1 MKIYLAG
8 PLFTTPEREFNVQ
21 LATRLRAAGHEVFV
35 PQENPASER
44 TGKAIFEK
52 DLGGLDWAD
61 GVVAVMDGAD
71 PDSGTCW
78 ECGYAY
84 ATKKPVVLFR
94 SDFRGSGDAD
104 DIPYN
109 AMLIGAADAHI
120 ELRLGT
126 VDEAAAAIDAE
137 LGRLDTGVS
146 PRSERIGAG
155 DGVRTR
161 DMQLGRL
168 PLCQLSYSRPRHG
181 KGNLMGLTTRRP
193 RRGPSAN
200 GE

>member
-1 MKIYLAG
+1 MRIYLAG

-21 LATRLRAAGHEVFV
+21 LATAVANGSATRCSC

-44 TGKAIFEK
+44 TGKAIFRK
-52 DLGGLDWAD
+52 DLDGLDWAD
-61 GVVAVMDGAD
+61 GVVAIMDGAD

-120 ELRLGT
+120 ELPSR
-126 VDEAAAAIDAE
+126 D
-137 LGRLDTGVS
+137 GRRGRG
-146 PRSERIGAG
+146 PRS
-155 DGVRTR
+155 TR
-161 DMQLGRL
+161 L
-168 PLCQLSYSRPRHG
+168 
-181 KGNLMGLTTRRP
+181 
-193 RRGPSAN
+193 
-200 GE
+200 